1 MLNLLKKRRGHVLL
15 LDDDPAIQRLVS
27 KILKSDGYKVEVVG
41 NGKDAITAI
50 EKTPFD
56 VIILDLMMPHEGGM
70 TVMRHMRE
78 QTPALLKRV
87 VLLTA
92 TPEAVLRSMAGDIA
106 AIVHKPFEPARLL
119 ETVRSV
125 GAKTT
130 AAD

>member
-1 MLNLLKKRRGHVLL
+1 MLNLLRKRRGHVLL

-27 KILKSDGYKVEVVG
+27 KILKGDGYKVDVVG

-56 VIILDLMMPHEGGM
+56 VILLDLMMPHEGGM
-70 TVMRHMRE
+70 TVMRHLRE
-78 QTPALLKRV
+78 QTPQLLQRV

-92 TPEAVLRSMAGDIA
+92 TPEAVLRTMAGDIA
-106 AIVHKPFEPARLL
+106 AIVHKPFEPAHLL

-125 GAKTT
+125 GAQLP